1 MKTWQVTVKMGEE
14 PEDTLELT
22 DIREI
27 LDGYLNISRT
37 FFDELLGIVR
47 MIKKYAIGKGIQ
59 AVKGPDN
66 EDWSLNPWV
75 LLLFKDNEKAM
86 PFWLLLK
93 REKDLTGYLVAAG
106 PDQFLEYCKATKEA
120 DDEIKR
126 IMEYLIAYPQKFTL
140 SIIIPN
146 FVA

>member
-1 MKTWQVTVKMGEE
+1 MKTWQVTVKIGEE
-14 PEDTLELT
+14 PEDTLDLV
-22 DIREI
+22 DVREI

-37 FFDELLGIVR
+37 FFDELLGIVK
-47 MIKKYAIGKGIQ
+47 MIRKYAIGKGIQ
-59 AVKGPDN
+59 MVKSPDKD
-66 EDWSLNPWV
+66 DWTHNPWI
-75 LLLFKDNEKAM
+75 LLLFKDNEKGI

-106 PDQFLEYCKATKEA
+106 PDQFLEYCKSTKEA